1 LNKVVLNHEK
11 PVEFVD
17 NEKIVLNAEGNYPRR
32 IVIRDRRG
40 LRTEYRLFKTK
51 SGHYILN
58 K

>member
-1 LNKVVLNHEK
+1 MNKVVLNHEK
-11 PVEFVD
+11 SLEFVD

-32 IVIRDRRG
+32 IVIRDRG
-40 LRTEYRLFKTK
+40 GSRTEYRLFKTK